1 MSNMHPNILDRRKCV
16 IVVVDT
22 QEPFLRTIHERE
34 RVIAGCRL
42 LVQAAMILKVPVLTS
57 VQNGEKMGPIIPEI
71 ASLLP
76 EGAEPAC
83 DKMCFSCGRNEDF
96 LDALAAADRRQVLL
110 CGVETH
116 ICISQ
121 TAHDLLHEGYH
132 VHVAADAVS
141 ARTLERH
148 KLGMEKMRDAGVI
161 PCAAEAAVF
170 ELLADAS
177 LPEFKQIHALVK

>member
-16 IVVVDT
+16 LVVVDM

-34 RVIAGCRL
+34 RVIANSRL
-42 LVQAAMILKVPVLTS
+42 LVQAALILKVPMLTTL
-57 VQNGEKMGPIIPEI
+57 QNGDRMGGTIPEI
-71 ASLLP
+71 QDLLP
-76 EGAEPAC
+76 EATEPAC
-83 DKMCFSCGRNEDF
+83 DKMCFSCGRSEDF
-96 LDALAAADRRQVLL
+96 LDALAASDRRQVIL

-141 ARTLERH
+141 SRTLERH
-148 KLGMEKMRDAGVI
+148 KLGMEKMRDSGVI
-161 PCAAEAAVF
+161 PCSAEAAVF

-177 LPEFKQIHALVK
+177 LPEFKHIHALVK